1 MKKTL
6 DSVIFINNL
15 PTLDLH
21 GYDSDSARVSIND
34 FIRDNITMKNEFL
47 VIVHGIGSGII
58 RQVTIDTLN
67 KNKKVL
73 DFKSYMYNNGCTIV
87 QIIV

>member
-6 DSVIFINNL
+6 DSIVFINNL

-21 GYDSDSARVSIND
+21 GYDSDSARVAIND
-34 FIRDNITMKNEFL
+34 FIKDNIIMKNEFL

-58 RQVTIDTLN
+58 RHVTMDTLN
-67 KNKKVL
+67 KNKRVL

>member
-6 DSVIFINNL
+6 DSIVFINNL

-21 GYDSDSARVSIND
+21 GYDSDSARVAIND
-34 FIRDNITMKNEFL
+34 FIKDNIIMKNEFL